1 MKRRHFLALTMA
13 LLLAPLMVSS
23 PVFAADSLEVAVTNR
38 TDANVWIAFG
48 MAAEDEGNFS
58 KGWWEIAPGQTR
70 VIKPF
75 RYTPVY
81 GYYYFAFNPK
91 MNRYWHGK
99 NMPNGTPFLI
109 NKNKSFN
116 VRPGQR
122 LPGGVSYVFVP
133 LNERQGKAR
142 LTFRLR

>member
-1 MKRRHFLALTMA
+1 MA

-23 PVFAADSLEVAVTNR
+23 PVFAADSLEVTVTNR
-38 TDANVWIAFG
+38 TDANIWIAFG

-58 KGWWEIAPGQTR
+58 KGWWGIAPGQTR

-99 NMPNGTPFLI
+99 NKPNWHPFLDQQGQELQ
-109 NKNKSFN
+109 
-116 VRPGQR
+116 RPSWTASARRCQLR
-122 LPGGVSYVFVP
+122 LCV
-133 LNERQGKAR
+133 A
-142 LTFRLR
+142 